1 MDLRE
6 VFTPAAIAANWTEV
20 ASNQIP
26 YLGATLFPARKKA
39 GLDLSWL
46 KGSRGLPVSLMP
58 SAFDAKATFRDRIGF
73 EKLETEMPFFREGYK
88 IKEKDRQEMLR
99 VQESTDPYAAEVI
112 ARVFDDTRDL
122 IDGANVVPERMIMQL
137 LFPEGGDV
145 GIAIK
150 ANGMDYTY
158 KYDTDGSWKTTNY
171 TALTSTAT
179 WDKPATADPFAA
191 FKAVKDAIR
200 AKTGTELTV
209 AIMNSYTFNLLS
221 KMDAVKNR
229 YMTTN
234 GMSLGY
240 LTENEVKAV
249 VESTSGLRIAIYDK
263 QYRDESKVAH
273 AFVPNGYV
281 CLIPDGT
288 LGGTWYGTT
297 PEEADLRG
305 ASSAEV
311 SIVNTGVAITRVLQE
326 HPVNINTFAP
336 ENVFYRLAMKA
347 KNETAEKFQA
357 KIADEVIPSI
367 RRHGAYMTSDTIDKM
382 INSPEF
388 GIKLLTALKDEQ
400 DKRKSLEAE
409 LDRSKEWYSIKRVAH
424 MNGVSHKA
432 FDWRKL
438 KIESQRQGYGVK
450 KIFDANYGTINVYH
464 MNVWEKVYPLMEL

>member
-20 ASNQIP
+20 VSNQIP
-26 YLGATLFPARKKA
+26 YLGSTLFPARKKA

-122 IDGANVVPERMIMQL
+122 IEGANVVPERMIMQL

-158 KYDTDGSWKTTNY
+158 NYDTDGSWKTSNY
-171 TALTSTAT
+171 TALTDTAT
-179 WDKPATADPFAA
+179 WDKPSTADPFAA
-191 FKAVKDAIR
+191 FKTVKDAIR
-200 AKTGTELTV
+200 SKTGTELTV
-209 AIMNSYTFNLLS
+209 AIMNSYTFNLLA
-221 KMDAVKNR
+221 KTDAVKNR
-229 YMTTN
+229 YLTTN
-234 GMSLGY
+234 GLSLGY
-240 LTENEVKAV
+240 LTDTEVKAI

-263 QYRDESKVAH
+263 QYRDESKVAY
-273 AFVPNGYV
+273 AFVPNGYI
-281 CLIPDGT
+281 CLIPDGA

-311 SIVNTGVAITRVLQE
+311 SIVNTGVAITREIQV
-326 HPVNINTFAP
+326 HPVNINTFASEIVLP
-336 ENVFYRLAMKA
+336 SFERM
-347 KNETAEKFQA
+347 
-357 KIADEVIPSI
+357 DEV
-367 RRHGAYMTSDTIDKM
+367 AV
-382 INSPEF
+382 
-388 GIKLLTALKDEQ
+388 L
-400 DKRKSLEAE
+400 
-409 LDRSKEWYSIKRVAH
+409 
-424 MNGVSHKA
+424 
-432 FDWRKL
+432 
-438 KIESQRQGYGVK
+438 
-450 KIFDANYGTINVYH
+450 NVLG
-464 MNVWEKVYPLMEL
+464 E